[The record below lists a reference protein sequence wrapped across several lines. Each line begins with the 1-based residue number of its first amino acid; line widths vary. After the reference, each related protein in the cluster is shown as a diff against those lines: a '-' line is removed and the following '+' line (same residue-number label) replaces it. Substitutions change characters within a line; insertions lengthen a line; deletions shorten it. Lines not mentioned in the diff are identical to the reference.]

1 MRHSVVVLAF
11 VALALGSVGCTSRD
25 REGDAGS
32 GDPHRDGGGSTGND
46 AYFAP
51 VDMDI
56 LTPSAPSDAASMFG
70 GMPDAAHAPSL
81 VYPLDQVVVPP
92 NLSQLEFHYLPNGGT
107 VFQLSVT
114 AGASHIR
121 VYFGCPETVG
131 AGCVYMPDF
140 STWTVLSNA
149 ARGHGPITYV
159 LRGVDASGH
168 LGETDARTI
177 TFTSEDVTGGL
188 YYWTPGFMGAINRFE
203 FGVPGAHA
211 ERFLS
216 LGDTGAHMCVGCHEL
231 SRDGSRIA
239 VGTDTPT
246 TTFQVFDIATRTRQ
260 FMLTGHGTGGLGGPQ
275 QSNFTSWS
283 PDDSQIVGSALTG
296 LRFLS
301 GVDGSLIEDMVTN
314 AAASMPN
321 WSPDGQHIVYVAYPG
336 RSIAGLFD
344 ETGVSSGSITRL
356 DQVGGAWTVGP
367 TLVASTGDNNFHPSY
382 SPDGAWVIYNR
393 SASNTSSLGED
404 PNSGTSRIADAALW
418 VVSSEGGTPISMDT
432 CHGLSDQ
439 WPRFNPTVF
448 HDSGHDLYW
457 MVWASRR
464 GYGLRLDEDTR
475 SQLWMA
481 AFSPSRAAAGMDPT
495 SVPFWV
501 PFQDMTMANHL
512 AQWVSTVERMAC
524 TTDADCGG
532 EFCLD
537 RRCFETLPD
546 PV

>member
-1 MRHSVVVLAF
+1 MRHSVVVLAL
-11 VALALGSVGCTSRD
+11 VALGSVGCTARD
-25 REGDAGS
+25 RGGDAGY
-32 GDPHRDGGGSTGND
+32 GDPHRDGGPGSD

-56 LTPSAPSDAASMFG
+56 VTPSAPSDAASMFG
-70 GMPDAAHAPSL
+70 GTPEPSHAPSL

-140 STWTVLSNA
+140 STWTVLSSA
-149 ARGHGPITYV
+149 ARGHGTITYV

-301 GVDGSLIEDMVTN
+301 AVDGSLVEDHVTN

-344 ETGVSSGSITRL
+344 ETGVASGSITRL

-367 TLVASTGDNNFHPSY
+367 TLVPSMGDNNFHPSY

-393 SASNTSSLGED
+393 SASNISSLGED
-404 PNSGTSRIADAALW
+404 PMGGTSRIADAALW

-432 CHGLSDQ
+432 AHGLSDQ

-448 HDSGHDLYW
+448 HDAGHDLYW

-464 GYGLRLDEDTR
+464 AYGLRLDEDTR

-532 EFCLD
+532 EFCRD
-537 RRCFETLPD
+537 RRCFEMLPD